1 MKKKFVA
8 RPVLGGCG
16 TKKKSVSSSEVVDI
30 ADIGKQL
37 KKKSKYITV
46 ARKYLDQVCDILDSE
61 GVDYTFDR
69 CNHGKDCKF
78 HITY

>member
-1 MKKKFVA
+1 MKKTFVA

-16 TKKKSVSSSEVVDI
+16 SRKKSVASSEKVDI

-37 KKKSKYITV
+37 KKGAKYITV
-46 ARKYLDQVCDILDSE
+46 DSKYLDQVCDILDSE

-69 CNHGKDCKF
+69 CNRGKDCKF

>member
-16 TKKKSVSSSEVVDI
+16 TKKKSVSSSEKVDI
-30 ADIGKQL
+30 ADISKQL
-37 KKKSKYITV
+37 KKKAKYITV
-46 ARKYLDQVCDILDSE
+46 DSKYLDQVCDILDSE

-69 CNHGKDCKF
+69 CNRGKDCKF